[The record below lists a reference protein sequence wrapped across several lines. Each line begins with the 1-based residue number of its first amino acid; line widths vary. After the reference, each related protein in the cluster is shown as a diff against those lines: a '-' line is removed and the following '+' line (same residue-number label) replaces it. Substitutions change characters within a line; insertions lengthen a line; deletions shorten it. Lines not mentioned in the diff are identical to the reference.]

1 MKQFLKLTKDERLD
15 IDRILFESYYPILFS
30 CKSNLNEHYI
40 CVCCKNNTDGIKW
53 LIGKTDVNNI
63 IMVLEN
69 NITLRELF
77 LRHTES
83 KISVDYKD
91 GKYNI
96 EYNNSDWNDD
106 SIYLPKPDSYMD
118 AEPGEFDDDI
128 LYYKNENNKIQCN
141 QEVTQN
147 YLGSFYDNCPEV
159 QLDCTK
165 IYFVAPSDCI
175 ILKVPV
181 KNEYKSQG
189 YRIGYSFAM
198 TSRIEYEVPKRTD
211 GIYCKLNEKSSNAF
225 V

>member
-40 CVCCKNNTDGIKW
+40 CVCCKNNTDWIKW

-63 IMVLEN
+63 IMLLEN

-128 LYYKNENNKIQCN
+128 LYYKNENLPNSIMSFLEAEAKRTGSTKEKITEQVLDSYI
-141 QEVTQN
+141 ES
-147 YLGSFYDNCPEV
+147 LEDNR
-159 QLDCTK
+159 D
-165 IYFVAPSDCI
+165 
-175 ILKVPV
+175 LKVFD
-181 KNEYKSQG
+181 N
-189 YRIGYSFAM
+189 
-198 TSRIEYEVPKRTD
+198 YE
-211 GIYCKLNEKSSNAF
+211 CEKENLKTRPISELWKELTL
-225 V
+225 